1 MTLTDQEEEELNET
15 IAYLNGLDKNISEDE
30 YIIDLVEQFN
40 KVYLKKNEKI

>member
-30 YIIDLVEQFN
+30 YIIDLVF
-40 KVYLKKNEKI
+40 LI